1 MYGPPF
7 RPEIGKV
14 TLSVVP
20 PVMNMKDPAE
30 VCETV
35 VVMFA
40 FLLFPLMSFHEELPG
55 VNVAAEYRANRPL
68 IGRAIG
74 LLVADDT
81 NVGTAVGKQ
90 VVGPAVGKELGLEE
104 GKEVGEVVGVVVGVD
119 VGPALGMTLGTKDEV
134 GVIDGS
140 KILGLKVGI
149 HEVGGNVGIPV
160 GPKVGR
166 SVGMDLNNS
175 SSTFMISERDSSLL

>member
-40 FLLFPLMSFHEELPG
+40 FLPFPLMSFHEVLPG
-55 VNVAAEYRANRPL
+55 VNVAAEYRANRPF
-68 IGRAIG
+68 IGIAVG
-74 LLVADDT
+74 LLVTD
-81 NVGTAVGKQ
+81 GTTEGVTEGSFEGD
-90 VVGPAVGKELGLEE
+90 VVGME
-104 GKEVGEVVGVVVGVD
+104 
-119 VGPALGMTLGTKDEV
+119 
-134 GVIDGS
+134 
-140 KILGLKVGI
+140 VGI

-175 SSTFMISERDSSLL
+175 SSTFVISERDSSLL

>member
-30 VCETV
+30 VCEMV

-40 FLLFPLMSFHEELPG
+40 FLPFPLMSFHEVLPG

-68 IGRAIG
+68 IGIAVG
-74 LLVADDT
+74 LLV
-81 NVGTAVGKQ
+81 VGIKEETIVGVM
-90 VVGPAVGKELGLEE
+90 VVGLIVG
-104 GKEVGEVVGVVVGVD
+104 
-119 VGPALGMTLGTKDEV
+119 A
-134 GVIDGS
+134 
-140 KILGLKVGI
+140 
-149 HEVGGNVGIPV
+149 
-160 GPKVGR
+160 
-166 SVGMDLNNS
+166 
-175 SSTFMISERDSSLL
+175 